1 MVMFQMYLV
10 FLIIPNCLTTTCP
23 SQGTFYEKY
32 SGKANVFESHSEF
45 SKSMVKCSAACLQ
58 SQPHCIG
65 FKYEENKLCE
75 LIDVVIRGSPSKE
88 SEEMW
93 ISETWIAGN
102 QSHIEIKN

>member
-1 MVMFQMYLV
+1 MAMFQMYLV
-10 FLIIPNCLTTTCP
+10 FLIIPNCLATTCP

-32 SGKANVFESHSEF
+32 SGQGNLLESHPEF

-65 FKYEENKLCE
+65 FKYKENKLCE
-75 LIDVVIRGSPSKE
+75 LVDDVIRGSPSKE

-102 QSHIEIKN
+102 QS